1 VLSQNQGLKLVVT
14 PKHFQE
20 NWRLS
25 GSYDRKT
32 NELIAVALLPPG
44 SPCQVDAKTGYC
56 LLLLS
61 GSVQE
66 SLKLRG
72 VTRLEVPMV
81 WTFDR
86 QGQTISLQPL
96 GQA

>member
-1 VLSQNQGLKLVVT
+1 MLSQNQGLRLIVT
-14 PKHFQE
+14 PTHFRE

-25 GSYDRKT
+25 GSYNRKT
-32 NELIAVALLPPG
+32 NELVAVSLLPPG
-44 SPCQVDAKTGYC
+44 SPCQLDAKTGYC

-72 VTRLEVPMV
+72 ITRLDIPMA
-81 WTFDR
+81 WTFDG
-86 QGQTISLQPL
+86 QGQTLSLQPL
-96 GQA
+96 GQV

>member
-1 VLSQNQGLKLVVT
+1 MLSQNQGLKLVVT
-14 PKHFQE
+14 PKHFRE

-32 NELIAVALLPPG
+32 NELTAVEILPPG
-44 SPCQVDAKTGYC
+44 SPCQLDAKTGYC

-61 GSVQE
+61 GSIQE

-72 VTRLEVPMV
+72 ITRLDVPLV
-81 WTFDR
+81 WTFD
-86 QGQTISLQPL
+86 QNGQTVSLQPS
-96 GQA
+96 G